1 MIGPGVAN
9 TSQQA
14 AALLIAELKR
24 HRGRQPGFLIPAE
37 RDNLVSQCY
46 GWGARNYEILLGQVR
61 GRWQPPHGVTM
72 PTFLPE
78 TA

>member
-1 MIGPGVAN
+1 MIGPGAAN
-9 TSQQA
+9 TSGQA
-14 AALLIAELKR
+14 AVLLIAELKR
-24 HRGRQPGFLIPAE
+24 HLGRQPGFLISAE
-37 RDNLVSQCY
+37 RDDLVRLCH